1 MGSVESSIGG
11 SRVEFT
17 VDRLIVLGVVIS
29 LVIAACAVLDDSSNP
44 PAADVPITIASTP
57 TTPIASTST
66 FTTTTTTTTMTTTV
80 APTTTI
86 APTVEVVIDVCESL
100 RSDGFET
107 RRVAAGALAEAFTA
121 AGGAGDGRAEAAAE
135 CGEELDR
142 LDGALE
148 IRDRMQTIDIAEE
161 HELYAVSL
169 TDFSC
174 GPGTF
179 EVTATNDTAAPL
191 GLHANFAMY
200 IYGNRDKALQSS
212 FTPIVIWS
220 IEPGASEVISGQFAD
235 SPQSQIY
242 CDLDGQVFD
251 ADQTSVDA
259 SLGAEPEYP
268 ALTGD
273 DPAAWFP
280 ALMEVQSAAR
290 SSGEIDLAAV
300 TDDVRSMSYDEA
312 ALAISEGEVLPETDI
327 VEVCERGR
335 SQPDADHIGVV
346 YLERFAAGDT
356 RLSHGL
362 FRRGADGQWR
372 SLSSARYYES
382 TISADCSGVDPEF

>member
-11 SRVEFT
+11 SRLEFT

-29 LVIAACAVLDDSSNP
+29 LGIAACAVLDDSSSP
-44 PAADVPITIASTP
+44 PVANAPLAIASSP
-57 TTPIASTST
+57 TTTTASTST
-66 FTTTTTTTTMTTTV
+66 TATTTTTTTTATV

-86 APTVEVVIDVCESL
+86 APSVEVVIGVCESL

-107 RRVAAGALAEAFTA
+107 RRVVAGALAEAFTA
-121 AGGAGDGRAEAAAE
+121 AGGAGDGRAEAEAE

-161 HELYAVSL
+161 HELPAVSL
-169 TDFSC
+169 TDFTC

-179 EVTATNDTAAPL
+179 EVTATNDAATPL
-191 GLHANFAMY
+191 GLHANLAMY
-200 IYGNRDKALQSS
+200 IDGNQDNALQSS

-220 IEPGASEVISGQFAD
+220 IEPGASEVINGQFTD
-235 SPQSQIY
+235 SPQSQTY
-242 CDLDGQVFD
+242 CNLEGQVFD
-251 ADQTSVDA
+251 ADQTSADA

-273 DPAAWFP
+273 DPSVWFP
-280 ALMEVQSAAR
+280 ALSEFESVAR

-312 ALAISEGEVLPETDI
+312 ALAISEGEVLPESDI

-335 SQPDADHIGVV
+335 SQPDADHIGFV

-382 TISADCSGVDPEF
+382 TIGADCSGVDPEF